1 MKNAVPTTANARHRC
16 GYGTGL
22 FIGISSTELAGR
34 GFYLTKSD
42 RL

>member
-22 FIGISSTELAGR
+22 LMGISSTELAR
-34 GFYLTKSD
+34 RAFYLTKGD
-42 RL
+42 LL